1 MPLTPPKIP
10 VDRTD
15 SYNPTMPSDRDPVL
29 APAQS
34 TELDRFASRKDA
46 FRSGLKDASGAP
58 AMVLFAGMVGFG
70 AMGKTSGFDLSFTT
84 LSSLLMFA
92 LPGQVVLMEMMV
104 DGASLLA
111 IALAVTL
118 TSTRFIT
125 MTVTLFPQFDRRDQN
140 AGLYASVH
148 LLAMTAW
155 AVSMREFQR
164 IEPKHRLSY
173 FAGLGLLCWMISVP
187 GTILGYLLAGV
198 VPVFITL
205 GLIFIN
211 PLFFLLTFAEVKPWI
226 NRIAIALGC
235 VIGPFFYLLDRD
247 TSLLTT
253 GLVAGTLA
261 YWIDRQY
268 LRKRRSASD
277 GGML

>member
-1 MPLTPPKIP
+1 MPT
-10 VDRTD
+10 
-15 SYNPTMPSDRDPVL
+15 DRDLVL
-29 APAQS
+29 EPAPYA
-34 TELDRFASRKDA
+34 ELNRFANRKDA

-70 AMGKTSGFDLSFTT
+70 AMGKTSGFDLSFTA

-92 LPGQVVLMEMMV
+92 LPGQVVLMEMMLE
-104 DGASLLA
+104 GASLLA

-118 TSTRFIT
+118 TATRFIT

-140 AGLYASVH
+140 KALYASVH

-155 AVSMREFQR
+155 AVSMREFAR
-164 IEPKHRLSY
+164 IEPRHRLSY

-235 VIGPFFYLLDRD
+235 VMGPFFYMLDRD

-253 GLVAGTLA
+253 GIVGGTLA

-268 LRKRRSASD
+268 LRKRRPASD

>member
-1 MPLTPPKIP
+1 MQP
-10 VDRTD
+10 
-15 SYNPTMPSDRDPVL
+15 DRDPVL
-29 APAQS
+29 EPVQGA
-34 TELDRFASRKDA
+34 EFNRFANRKDA

-104 DGASLLA
+104 AGSSLLA

-125 MTVTLFPQFDRRDQN
+125 MTVSLFPQFDRRDQN
-140 AGLYASVH
+140 KRLYASVH

-164 IEPKHRLSY
+164 IEPQHRLSY

-187 GTILGYLLAGV
+187 GTVLGYLLAGV

-235 VIGPFFYLLDRD
+235 VMGPFFYLLDRD

-253 GLVAGTLA
+253 GIVGGTLA

>member
-1 MPLTPPKIP
+1 
-10 VDRTD
+10 
-15 SYNPTMPSDRDPVL
+15 MPSDRDSVL
-29 APAQS
+29 EPAQGA
-34 TELDRFASRKDA
+34 ELNRFANRKDA
-46 FRSGLKDASGAP
+46 FRSGIKDASGAP

-92 LPGQVVLMEMMV
+92 LPGQVVLMEMMLE
-104 DGASLLA
+104 GASLLA

-125 MTVTLFPQFDRRDQN
+125 MTVSLFPQLDRRDQN
-140 AGLYASVH
+140 TCLYASVH
-148 LLAMTAW
+148 LLAMTTW
-155 AVSMREFQR
+155 AVSMREFAR
-164 IEPKHRLSY
+164 IEPQHRLSY
-173 FAGLGLLCWMISVP
+173 FAGLGLLCWIISVP

-235 VIGPFFYLLDRD
+235 VMGPMFYLLDRD

-253 GLVAGTLA
+253 GIVGGTLA

-268 LRKRRSASD
+268 LRKRRSVSD